1 MNVDVLSQI
10 RGPQRAGGGRSFFF
24 GAPKITN
31 TRSDVIP
38 CPSAVTPSQTRPSFS
53 GARTTERTA
62 ERTTTGARRSRT
74 ILATAAAATA
84 GRRPCQW
91 RFARRGTAC
100 RDTYAGATSTN
111 DVVGGA
117 VVSSAAGGRR
127 CDDDEQQQRRWR
139 RRGEEAPYFVHRI
152 IIRRTSDDG
161 IAIPKRARRRRS
173 SGRSCARW
181 RGIRAA
187 RLTSRR
193 RCGRRISFGPTG
205 GCRRTLG
212 RCWTGWTRGPSCA
225 MRSGRKWMSKEGG
238 EGMGLCPAAVPRSRP
253 MCSNFNCSSWR

>member
-24 GAPKITN
+24 FLAHR
-31 TRSDVIP
+31 RSQTPNKPDVIP

-127 CDDDEQQQRRWR
+127 CDDDEQQQRRRR

-152 IIRRTSDDG
+152 II
-161 IAIPKRARRRRS
+161 
-173 SGRSCARW
+173 
-181 RGIRAA
+181 
-187 RLTSRR
+187 
-193 RCGRRISFGPTG
+193 
-205 GCRRTLG
+205 
-212 RCWTGWTRGPSCA
+212 
-225 MRSGRKWMSKEGG
+225 
-238 EGMGLCPAAVPRSRP
+238 
-253 MCSNFNCSSWR
+253 